1 MVMVMKSI
9 FWTVL
14 SAFTDIFE
22 EQTTPI
28 FTAKGSTEQP
38 NGKAAV
44 WLLGSLFFTICLC
57 CLICDPA
64 DVGSTLSKAVAKFY
78 QTMWNHIPK
87 DDTLQINYQHSKPP
101 SQDLRQAPP
110 SYKLQLLLKLI
121 CCSEWCHGRHISVP
135 HKHVQKFFQQGDGV
149 RKSCYKLMFKW
160 LMTIVMDEPKAWNTD
175 NSIKETQL
183 WNNISL

>member
-44 WLLGSLFFTICLC
+44 
-57 CLICDPA
+57 
-64 DVGSTLSKAVAKFY
+64 
-78 QTMWNHIPK
+78 
-87 DDTLQINYQHSKPP
+87 
-101 SQDLRQAPP
+101 
-110 SYKLQLLLKLI
+110 
-121 CCSEWCHGRHISVP
+121 
-135 HKHVQKFFQQGDGV
+135 
-149 RKSCYKLMFKW
+149 
-160 LMTIVMDEPKAWNTD
+160 
-175 NSIKETQL
+175 
-183 WNNISL
+183 